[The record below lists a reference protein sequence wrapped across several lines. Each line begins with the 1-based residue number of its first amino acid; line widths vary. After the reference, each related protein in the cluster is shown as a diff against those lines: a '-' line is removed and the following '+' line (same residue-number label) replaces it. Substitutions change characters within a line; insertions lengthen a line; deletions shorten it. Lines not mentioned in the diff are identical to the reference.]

1 MLPKK
6 SYIDINGKLAIPI
19 KIRQKLKLKP
29 GDEVSIKCNE
39 HELIVTTFQ
48 APLEK
53 ARSIIERYAVL
64 NNNHPETLNEEIK
77 NADEK

>member
-29 GDEVSIKCNE
+29 GDEVSIKCSE

-53 ARSIIERYAVL
+53 ARSIIEKYTTSSLVDELKALRT
-64 NNNHPETLNEEIK
+64 ED
-77 NADEK
+77 ADKE

>member
-1 MLPKK
+1 MLPTK

-29 GDEVSIKCNE
+29 GDEVSIKCTE
-39 HELIVTTFQ
+39 YELIVTTVQ

-53 ARSIIERYAVL
+53 ARNIVAKYTNKSPV
-64 NNNHPETLNEEIK
+64 NELEAMREEDAAK
-77 NADEK
+77 E